1 MLRAF
6 GLRTPKH
13 FRRSGLWRRVG
24 VGVGGGCERDEGA
37 KLMMDRAGIAR
48 RVRVAGPRGE
58 RLTQLECRVAH
69 TKFHDLIYLVN
80 ESDEE
85 VAFRTEVCDMKIL
98 MTGIVIAHLPQD

>member
-1 MLRAF
+1 LLRAF
-6 GLRTPKH
+6 GLRTPKR

-24 VGVGGGCERDEGA
+24 GGCERAEG
-37 KLMMDRAGIAR
+37 AGIAR

-98 MTGIVIAHLPQD
+98 QTGIVIAHLPQD

>member
-1 MLRAF
+1 
-6 GLRTPKH
+6 
-13 FRRSGLWRRVG
+13 
-24 VGVGGGCERDEGA
+24 
-37 KLMMDRAGIAR
+37 
-48 RVRVAGPRGE
+48 
-58 RLTQLECRVAH
+58 LTQLECRVAH